1 MHISYPTPE
10 PVATPRAREG
20 LRAVVPT
27 IFPPST
33 VNRGESVRVQPSDL
47 CARDLRLHSL
57 QTGPDGLQFPKKRG
71 PKPKLRFKDS
81 SCSPAASELSRERVE
96 EQGSHIAHRHTQLQ
110 EGEELRLIR
119 MSHRHPE
126 NHGHSQKHHRHHH
139 HHHHYHSANCA
150 VSSGSSYRRFYS
162 DRSLHA
168 HRRDTETHRM
178 QDGCSYTATPL
189 LKQQA
194 NTNPSRPTKLPLLDK
209 PSPSRLDMDLD
220 EVTWRPCLS
229 SVEKVLVTD
238 VTSNFLTVT
247 IKESSTCQGFFK
259 AKR

>member
-1 MHISYPTPE
+1 MHISYPNPE

-33 VNRGESVRVQPSDL
+33 VNRGESVRVQPAEV
-47 CARDLRLHSL
+47 CTRDLRLSSL
-57 QTGPDGLQFPKKRG
+57 QTGADGLHFPKKRG
-71 PKPKLRFKDS
+71 PKPKLRFTDS
-81 SCSPAASELSRERVE
+81 SCGPTASALARERAE
-96 EQGSHIAHRHTQLQ
+96 EQVSHVAHQHAPLQ
-110 EGEELRLIR
+110 EGGKLRLIR
-119 MSHRHPE
+119 VSHRHPE
-126 NHGHSQKHHRHHH
+126 HHRRHRHRH
-139 HHHHYHSANCA
+139 RYHSANA
-150 VSSGSSYRRFYS
+150 PGGGSYRRFYS
-162 DRSLHA
+162 DPHA
-168 HRRDTETHRM
+168 HRRDTETRRM
-178 QDGCSYTATPL
+178 RDGCSYTATPL
-189 LKQQA
+189 PKQQA
-194 NTNPSRPTKLPLLDK
+194 ATNPSRPRDLPLLDKPYLLDK
-209 PSPSRLDMDLD
+209 PSPSTLDLDLD